1 MNKIIKTKIKTKTK
15 TKTIKTALKKT
26 SSVKV
31 KYYEGIGRRKSS
43 IARARIFLTEE
54 NKSNIIINNKPLK
67 DYLPTMNLQRIVEEP
82 LNKLKLKDKFNVVI
96 KIIGG
101 GIMSQA
107 QASSLGIARALI
119 KYDSNLKSILKL
131 HQLTTRDSRQ
141 KERKHIGKHGA
152 RRGQQWSKR

>member
-1 MNKIIKTKIKTKTK
+1 MPIKKTKTK
-15 TKTIKTALKKT
+15 TVKPTPKKT
-26 SSVKV
+26 TPLKV

-43 IARARIFLTEE
+43 IARARIFLTQE
-54 NKSNIIINNKPLK
+54 NTSNIIINNKQLK
-67 DYLPTMNLQRIVEEP
+67 DYLPVATLQRIVEEP
-82 LNKLKLKDKFNVVI
+82 LNKLKLKDKFNVSI
-96 KIIGG
+96 KITGG
-101 GIMSQA
+101 GISGQA
-107 QASSLGIARALI
+107 YASSLGIARALI

>member
-1 MNKIIKTKIKTKTK
+1 MVKKTITIKKIKT
-15 TKTIKTALKKT
+15 APKKT
-26 SSVKV
+26 VSAKI

-43 IARARIFLTEE
+43 IARARIFLTQE
-54 NKSNIIINNKPLK
+54 NKSNIIINNKELK
-67 DYLPTMNLQRIVEEP
+67 DYLPTATLQRIVEEP
-82 LNKLKLKDKFNVVI
+82 LNKLKVKDKFNILI
-96 KIIGG
+96 KIKGG
-101 GIMSQA
+101 GISGQA
-107 QASSLGIARALI
+107 YASSLGIARALI